1 MVNNSFAQRFYWIII
16 VTKKLMKWSDFMI
29 NMVQYLEQN
38 PSLVTLLKEK
48 KASLIG
54 VTELE
59 QKAILDSFDEDVR
72 LENGLWY

>member
-1 MVNNSFAQRFYWIII
+1 MDNNSNY
-16 VTKKLMKWSDFMI
+16 KKLMKWSDFMI

-48 KASLIG
+48 KASLVG

-59 QKAILDSFDEDVR
+59 QKAILDSFDEDVC
-72 LENGLWY
+72 LESTIWY

>member
-1 MVNNSFAQRFYWIII
+1 
-16 VTKKLMKWSDFMI
+16 MI

-54 VTELE
+54 ITELE
-59 QKAILDSFDEDVR
+59 QKAILDSFDEDIC
-72 LENGLWY
+72 LKSTIWY

>member
-1 MVNNSFAQRFYWIII
+1 
-16 VTKKLMKWSDFMI
+16 MKWSDFMI

-48 KASLIG
+48 KASLVG

-72 LENGLWY
+72 LEYGLWY

>member
-1 MVNNSFAQRFYWIII
+1 
-16 VTKKLMKWSDFMI
+16 MI

-48 KASLIG
+48 KASLVGI
-54 VTELE
+54 TELE

-72 LENGLWY
+72 LEYGLWY

>member
-1 MVNNSFAQRFYWIII
+1 
-16 VTKKLMKWSDFMI
+16 MKWSDFMI
-29 NMVQYLEQN
+29 NMVQYLEQH

-48 KASLIG
+48 KASLVG

-72 LENGLWY
+72 LEYGLWY